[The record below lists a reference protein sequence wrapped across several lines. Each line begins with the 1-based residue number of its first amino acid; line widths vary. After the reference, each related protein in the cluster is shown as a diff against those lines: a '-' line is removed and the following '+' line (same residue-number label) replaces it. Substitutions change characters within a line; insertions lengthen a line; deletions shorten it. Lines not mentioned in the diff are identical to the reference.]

1 LGLRKNQL
9 EVEIDMARIFITG
22 SSTGLGLAAAQSL
35 LAAGHAVVLHAR
47 DAERA
52 AALKT
57 EVPQAL
63 AIVTGDLSLLS
74 ETRALADEVN
84 AIGSMDAIIHNAGL
98 YGVTGK
104 GRTVEGHSVMTAVNL
119 LAPYVL
125 TACIDQPK
133 RLVYMSSGLHRG
145 GDAGLEDL
153 DWIKRRWQAD
163 QAYADTKLQI
173 VGLALAVA
181 RHRPDVLSNAVD
193 PGWVRTRMGGASAPV
208 DIATGQA
215 TQSWLAASDDE
226 AARTSG
232 GYWHAMHR
240 EEPAAPA
247 ANSDYGDRLLVVL
260 QALTGVTIGAGG

>member
-1 LGLRKNQL
+1 
-9 EVEIDMARIFITG
+9 MARIFITG
-22 SSTGLGLAAAQSL
+22 SSTGLGLAAARSL

-47 DAERA
+47 NAERA
-52 AALKT
+52 EALKAQ
-57 EVPQAL
+57 VPQAL

-74 ETRALADEVN
+74 ETRVLADAVN
-84 AIGSMDAIIHNAGL
+84 AIGPMDAVIHNAGL
-98 YGVTGK
+98 YGATGS

-125 TACIDQPK
+125 TAGIYQPR
-133 RLVYMSSGLHRG
+133 RLVYMSSGLHHG
-145 GDAGLEDL
+145 GHPGLDDL
-153 DWIKRRWQAD
+153 DWTRRRWQLD

-173 VGLALAVA
+173 VALALSIA
-181 RHRPDVLSNAVD
+181 RHWPGVLSNAVD

-232 GYWHAMHR
+232 GYWHAMQR
-240 EEPAAPA
+240 EAPAAPA
-247 ANSDYGDRLLVVL
+247 ASADYGDRLFAALET
-260 QALTGVTIGAGG
+260 LTGVTICAGN